1 MFAQTYI
8 TQKESV
14 VLKTYFSR
22 EALVCLANKNKQQFH
37 AIPNGMTQEDVCL
50 SSSP

>member
-14 VLKTYFSR
+14 ALKTYFSR
-22 EALVCLANKNKQQFH
+22 EALVCLANKTSNNSTPYQ
-37 AIPNGMTQEDVCL
+37 IGMTQEDVCL
-50 SSSP
+50 SSSH